1 MELSILEG
9 FLEEAKGGYAFQWEE
24 PHCKAGKILL
34 RGGVAVGQPPCVVG
48 KTSHK
53 HSPEY
58 LWNICVVRAEPFLG
72 SAGGGWWADLLWN
85 LCLGP
90 LPGTIFL

>member
-24 PHCKAGKILL
+24 PYCKSGKILL
-34 RGGVAVGQPPCVVG
+34 WGRCGCWTASLCGGEDFPQAFPGISVAG
-48 KTSHK
+48 
-53 HSPEY
+53 
-58 LWNICVVRAEPFLG
+58 AEPFLG
-72 SAGGGWWADLLWN
+72 SAGGGWWADFLWN